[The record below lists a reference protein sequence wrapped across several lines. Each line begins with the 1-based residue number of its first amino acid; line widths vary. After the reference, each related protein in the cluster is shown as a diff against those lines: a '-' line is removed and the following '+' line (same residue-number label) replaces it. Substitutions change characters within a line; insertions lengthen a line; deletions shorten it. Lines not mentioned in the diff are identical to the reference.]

1 MRPVSLNSMDVARA
15 KPRRMP
21 RGIAVAFGAIA
32 LAIGT
37 LVALISLTRTGTGIA
52 VDRAS
57 VVTDT
62 VKFGTLSRAIS
73 ASGALAPQEVH
84 IVAAVQPGTVERV
97 FVKPGTYVAA
107 QTPIATLSNPDLDAA
122 IVAAHSSVDVA
133 QADLTSAEEQ
143 AKAAALAQRSAYASA
158 QAQAEMD
165 QTDLSV
171 EQQLHRQGYIADQ
184 TYRVASIKATQSKA
198 QFVIAHSQI
207 GVDAAEQDAKIT
219 AARAELEQSQAQL
232 RAKQDEVDALTVRAR
247 SAGVVES
254 VAVDPGARVDA
265 GTELARV
272 ADQHDLKAVLQVPE
286 GQVHS
291 VNVGMPVR
299 IDTGNGTVSGHV
311 ARIAPSAQDGS
322 VAVDVSFSGA
332 LPAGARPDLN
342 VDGTIELQTLH
353 AVLSIARPTEAADNT
368 TVSLYK
374 VDPRTSLARQVQ
386 VRLGVGSTDRIEVLT
401 GLAAGDEVIVSDTSA
416 YGGAPLLRLH

>member
-15 KPRRMP
+15 KPRRLP
-21 RGIAVAFGAIA
+21 RGVAVALGCVV
-32 LAIGT
+32 LAI
-37 LVALISLTRTGTGIA
+37 VAVVSLISLTRTGGGVA
-52 VDRAS
+52 VARAS

-62 VKFGTLSRAIS
+62 VKLGTLSRSIS

-84 IVAAVQPGTVERV
+84 IVAAAQPGTVEGV
-97 FVKPGTYVAA
+97 FVKPGAYVTAR
-107 QTPIATLSNPDLDAA
+107 TPIAGLSNPDLDAA
-122 IVAAHSSVDVA
+122 IVAARSSVDVA
-133 QADLTSAEEQ
+133 EADLISAEQQ

-165 QTDLSV
+165 QTNLSAD
-171 EQQLHRQGYIADQ
+171 EQLHRQSYIADQ
-184 TYRVASIKATQSKA
+184 TYRIALIKATQSKA
-198 QFVIAHSQI
+198 QFVLAHSQI
-207 GVDAAEQDAKIT
+207 GVDAAEQDAKI
-219 AARAELEQSQAQL
+219 AAAQAELEQAEAQL
-232 RAKQDEVDALTVRAR
+232 KAKEAEFNALVVRAR
-247 SAGVVES
+247 TAGIVQS
-254 VAVDPGARVDA
+254 VAVDPGAQVDG

-291 VNVGMPVR
+291 VNIGMPVL
-299 IDTGNGTVSGHV
+299 IDTGNGTVTGHV

-322 VAVDVSFSGA
+322 VAVDVSFAGA
-332 LPAGARPDLN
+332 LPAGARPELN
-342 VDGTIELQTLH
+342 VDGTIELQMLRG
-353 AVLSIARPTEAADNT
+353 VLSVARPAEAADDS

-386 VRLGVGSTDRIEVLT
+386 VRLGVGSTDRIEVLG

>member
-1 MRPVSLNSMDVARA
+1 MRPVSLNPTDVVRV
-15 KPRRMP
+15 KPRRIP
-21 RGIAVAFGAIA
+21 RGLAVVLGGVV
-32 LAIGT
+32 LVIGT
-37 LVALISLTRTGTGIA
+37 VAALISLTHTAGGVA

-57 VVTDT
+57 VVTDA
-62 VKFGTLSRAIS
+62 VKLGTLSRSVS

-84 IVAAVQPGTVERV
+84 IVAAVQPGTVESV
-97 FVKPGTYVAA
+97 LVKPGAYVTAEA
-107 QTPIATLSNPDLDAA
+107 PIASLSNPDLDAA
-122 IVAAHSSVDVA
+122 TVAARSEVDVA
-133 QADLTSAEEQ
+133 EADLISAEQQ
-143 AKAAALAQRSAYASA
+143 AKAAALAQRWAYTSA

-165 QTDLSV
+165 QTNLSAD
-171 EQQLHRQGYIADQ
+171 EQLHRQLYLADQ
-184 TYRVASIKATQSKA
+184 TYRIALIKATQSKA
-198 QFVIAHSQI
+198 QFVLAHSQI
-207 GVDAAEQDAKIT
+207 GVDAAEQDAKIA
-219 AARAELEQSQAQL
+219 AARAELVQAQAQFQ
-232 RAKQDEVDALTVRAR
+232 AKEAEVDALTVRAR
-247 SAGVVES
+247 TAGIVQS

-286 GQVHS
+286 GQAHS
-291 VNVGMPVR
+291 VNIGMPAL
-299 IDTGNGTVSGHV
+299 IDTGNGTVTGHV

-322 VAVDVSFSGA
+322 VAVDVSFAGG

-342 VDGTIELQTLH
+342 VDGTIELQILRG
-353 AVLSIARPTEAADNT
+353 VLSIARPAEAADNA

-386 VRLGVGSTDRIEVLT
+386 VRLGTGSTDRIQVLA

>member
-15 KPRRMP
+15 KSDRIP
-21 RGIAVAFGAIA
+21 RGVAVALGGVV
-32 LAIGT
+32 LAIGVV
-37 LVALISLTRTGTGIA
+37 VALISLTHTGGGVA

-62 VKFGTLSRAIS
+62 VKLGTLSRSIS

-84 IVAAVQPGTVERV
+84 IVAAVQPGTVESI
-97 FVKPGTYVAA
+97 FAKPGAYVTA
-107 QTPIATLSNPDLDAA
+107 QTPIANLSNPDLDAA
-122 IVAAHSSVDVA
+122 TVAARSSVDVA
-133 QADLTSAEEQ
+133 EADLISAEQQ
-143 AKAAALAQRSAYASA
+143 AKAAALVQRSAYTSA

-165 QTDLSV
+165 QTNLSV
-171 EQQLHRQGYIADQ
+171 DEQLHRQGYIADY
-184 TYRVASIKATQSKA
+184 TYRIGLIKATQSKA
-198 QFVIAHSQI
+198 QFVLAHSQI
-207 GVDAAEQDAKIT
+207 GVDAAEQNAKI
-219 AARAELEQSQAQL
+219 AAAQAELAQAQAQL
-232 RAKQDEVDALTVRAR
+232 QAKEAEIDSLVVRAR
-247 SAGVVES
+247 TAGIVQS

-291 VNVGMPVR
+291 VNIGMPAL
-299 IDTGNGTVSGHV
+299 INTGNGTVTGHV
-311 ARIAPSAQDGS
+311 ARIAPSAEDGS
-322 VAVDVSFSGA
+322 VAVDVSFAEA

-342 VDGTIELQTLH
+342 VDGTIELQTLRE
-353 AVLSIARPTEAADNT
+353 VLSIARPTEAADNA

-374 VDPRTSLARQVQ
+374 VDPRTSLARRVQ

-401 GLAAGDEVIVSDTSA
+401 GLTAGEEVIVSDTSA
-416 YGGAPLLRLH
+416 YGDAPLLRLQ

>member
-15 KPRRMP
+15 KPRSIP
-21 RGIAVAFGAIA
+21 RGAAVALGGAVP
-32 LAIGT
+32 AIGAV
-37 LVALISLTRTGTGIA
+37 VALILLTRTGGGVV

-62 VKFGTLSRAIS
+62 VKFGTLSRSIS

-84 IVAAVQPGTVERV
+84 IVAAAQPGTVESV
-97 FVKPGTYVAA
+97 FVKPGAYVTA
-107 QTPIATLSNPDLDAA
+107 QTPIANLSNPDLDAA
-122 IVAAHSSVDVA
+122 AVAAGSSVDVA
-133 QADLTSAEEQ
+133 QADLISAEQQ

-165 QTDLSV
+165 QTTLSV
-171 EQQLHRQGYIADQ
+171 DEELHRQAYIADQ
-184 TYRVASIKATQSKA
+184 TYRIAEIKATQSKA
-198 QFVIAHSQI
+198 QFVLAHSQI
-207 GVDAAEQDAKIT
+207 GVDAAEQDAKI
-219 AARAELEQSQAQL
+219 AAAQAELVQAEAQL
-232 RAKQDEVDALTVRAR
+232 QAKEAEVDALIVRAR
-247 SAGVVES
+247 TAGIVQS
-254 VAVDPGARVDA
+254 VAVDPGALVDA

-286 GQVHS
+286 GQAHS
-291 VNVGMPVR
+291 VNIGMPVLV
-299 IDTGNGTVSGHV
+299 DTGNGTVTGHV

-322 VAVDVSFSGA
+322 VAVDVSFAGA

-342 VDGTIELQTLH
+342 VDGTIELQTLRG
-353 AVLSIARPTEAADNT
+353 VLSIARPAEAADDT
-368 TVSLYK
+368 TISLYR

-386 VRLGVGSTDRIEVLT
+386 VHLGVGSSDRIEALS

>member
-1 MRPVSLNSMDVARA
+1 MRPASLNSMDVARA
-15 KPRRMP
+15 KPRRIP
-21 RGIAVAFGAIA
+21 RGVAVALSGVV
-32 LAIGT
+32 LAIGAI
-37 LVALISLTRTGTGIA
+37 VALNSLTRTGGGVA

-62 VKFGTLSRAIS
+62 VKLGTLSRSIS

-84 IVAAVQPGTVERV
+84 IVAALQPGTVENV
-97 FVKPGTYVAA
+97 FVKPGAYVMA
-107 QTPIATLSNPDLDAA
+107 QTPIARLSNPDLDAA
-122 IVAAHSSVDVA
+122 LVATRSSVDVA
-133 QADLTSAEEQ
+133 EADLVSAQQQ
-143 AKAAALAQRSAYASA
+143 AKAAALAQRSAYTSA

-165 QTDLSV
+165 QTDLSAD
-171 EQQLHRQGYIADQ
+171 EQLHRQAYIADQ
-184 TYRVASIKATQSKA
+184 TYRIALIKATQSKA
-198 QFVIAHSQI
+198 QFVLAHAQI
-207 GVDAAEQDAKIT
+207 GVDAAEQGAKI
-219 AARAELEQSQAQL
+219 AAAQAELVQAQAQL
-232 RAKQDEVDALTVRAR
+232 QAKEAEVDALVVRAR
-247 SAGVVES
+247 TAGIVQS

-291 VNVGMPVR
+291 VNIGMPGL
-299 IDTGNGTVSGHV
+299 IDTGNGTVTGRV

-322 VAVDVSFSGA
+322 VAVDVSFAGA

-342 VDGTIELQTLH
+342 VDGTIEMQTLRG
-353 AVLSIARPTEAADNT
+353 VLSIVRPAEAADNT

-374 VDPRTSLARQVQ
+374 VDPHTSLARQVQ
-386 VRLGVGSTDRIEVLT
+386 VRLGVGSADRVEILA

-416 YGGAPLLRLH
+416 YGSVPLLRLH

>member
-165 QTDLSV
+165 ETDLSV

-198 QFVIAHSQI
+198 QFAIAHSQI

-299 IDTGNGTVSGHV
+299 IDTGNGAVSGHV

>member
-15 KPRRMP
+15 KPRRIP
-21 RGIAVAFGAIA
+21 RGVTVALGCVV
-32 LAIGT
+32 LAIGAV
-37 LVALISLTRTGTGIA
+37 VALISLTRTGGGVA
-52 VDRAS
+52 VARAS

-62 VKFGTLSRAIS
+62 VKLGTLSRSIS

-84 IVAAVQPGTVERV
+84 IVAAEQPGTVEDV
-97 FVKPGTYVAA
+97 LVKPGAYVTA
-107 QTPIATLSNPDLDAA
+107 QTPIAGLSNPDLDAA
-122 IVAAHSSVDVA
+122 IVAARSSVDVA
-133 QADLTSAEEQ
+133 EADLISAEQQ

-165 QTDLSV
+165 QTNLSAD
-171 EQQLHRQGYIADQ
+171 EQLHRQAYIADQ
-184 TYRVASIKATQSKA
+184 TYRIALIKATQSKA
-198 QFVIAHSQI
+198 QFVLAHSQI
-207 GVDAAEQDAKIT
+207 GVDAAEQDAKI
-219 AARAELEQSQAQL
+219 AAAQAELEQAQAQL
-232 RAKQDEVDALTVRAR
+232 KAKEAEVYALVVRAR
-247 SAGVVES
+247 TAGIVQS

-291 VNVGMPVR
+291 VNIGTPVLV
-299 IDTGNGTVSGHV
+299 DTGNGTVTGHV

-322 VAVDVSFSGA
+322 VAVDVSFAGA
-332 LPAGARPDLN
+332 LPAGARPELN
-342 VDGTIELQTLH
+342 VDGTIELQMLRG
-353 AVLSIARPTEAADNT
+353 VLSIARPTEAADDA

-386 VRLGVGSTDRIEVLT
+386 VRLGVGSTDRIEVLA
-401 GLAAGDEVIVSDTSA
+401 GLAVGDEVIVSDTSA

>member
-1 MRPVSLNSMDVARA
+1 MRPVSLNPTDVARA
-15 KPRRMP
+15 KPRGIP
-21 RGIAVAFGAIA
+21 RGAAVALAGVLLAVGAV
-32 LAIGT
+32 
-37 LVALISLTRTGTGIA
+37 VALISLARTGGGVA

-62 VKFGTLSRAIS
+62 VKLGTLSRSIS

-84 IVAAVQPGTVERV
+84 IVAAVQPGTVENV
-97 FVKPGTYVAA
+97 FVKPGAYVTA
-107 QTPIATLSNPDLDAA
+107 QAPIASLSNPDLDAA
-122 IVAAHSSVDVA
+122 TVAARSSVDVA
-133 QADLTSAEEQ
+133 KADLVSAEQQ
-143 AKAAALAQRSAYASA
+143 AKAAALAQRSAYTSA

-165 QTDLSV
+165 QTDLSAD
-171 EQQLHRQGYIADQ
+171 EQLHRQRYLADQ
-184 TYRVASIKATQSKA
+184 TYRIALIKAAQSRA
-198 QFVIAHSQI
+198 QVVLAHSQI
-207 GVDAAEQDAKIT
+207 GVDAAGEDAKIA
-219 AARAELEQSQAQL
+219 AARAELAQAQAQL
-232 RAKQDEVDALTVRAR
+232 QAKEAEVDALVVRAR
-247 SAGVVES
+247 GAGIVQS

-286 GQVHS
+286 GQAHS
-291 VNVGMPVR
+291 VNIGMPVL
-299 IDTGNGTVSGHV
+299 IDTGNGTVTGHV

-322 VAVDVSFSGA
+322 VAVDVSFAGA

-342 VDGTIELQTLH
+342 VDGTIELQTLRG
-353 AVLSIARPTEAADNT
+353 VLSIARPTEAADDS

-386 VRLGVGSTDRIEVLT
+386 VRLGVGSSDRIEVLA

>member
-1 MRPVSLNSMDVARA
+1 VRPVSLNSMDVERA
-15 KPRRMP
+15 KPRGVP
-21 RGIAVAFGAIA
+21 PGVAAAFAGAV

-37 LVALISLTRTGTGIA
+37 VVALISLARTGGGVA

-57 VVTDT
+57 VVTDI
-62 VKFGTLSRAIS
+62 VKFGTLSRSIS

-84 IVAAVQPGTVERV
+84 IVAAVAPGTVESV
-97 FVKPGTYVAA
+97 FVKPGAYVTAR
-107 QTPIATLSNPDLDAA
+107 TPIANLSNPDLDAA
-122 IVAAHSSVDVA
+122 AAAARSSVDVA
-133 QADLTSAEEQ
+133 QADLISAEQQ

-165 QTDLSV
+165 QTTLSV
-171 EQQLHRQGYIADQ
+171 DQELHRQAYIADQ
-184 TYRVASIKATQSKA
+184 TYRIAEIKATQSEA
-198 QFVIAHSQI
+198 QFALAHSQI
-207 GVDAAEQDAKIT
+207 GVDAAEQDAKI
-219 AARAELEQSQAQL
+219 AAAQAELVQAKAQL
-232 RAKQDEVDALTVRAR
+232 QAKQSEVAALIVRAR
-247 SAGVVES
+247 TAGIVQS
-254 VAVDPGARVDA
+254 VAVDPGAQVDA

-291 VNVGMPVR
+291 VNVGMPVL
-299 IDTGNGTVSGHV
+299 IDTGNGTTTGHV

-322 VAVDVSFSGA
+322 VAVDVSFGGA
-332 LPAGARPDLN
+332 LPGGARPDLN

-353 AVLSIARPTEAADNT
+353 GVLSIARPAEAADNT
-368 TVSLYK
+368 TIALYR
-374 VDPRTSLARQVQ
+374 VDPRTSLARPVQ
-386 VRLGVGSTDRIEVLT
+386 VHLGIGSSDRVEALA

>member
-1 MRPVSLNSMDVARA
+1 MKPVSLNPMDVART
-15 KPRRMP
+15 KPRRIP
-21 RGIAVAFGAIA
+21 RGVAVALGSVV
-32 LAIGT
+32 LAIGAV
-37 LVALISLTRTGTGIA
+37 VALISLTRTGGGVT

-62 VKFGTLSRAIS
+62 VKFGTLSRSIS

-84 IVAAVQPGTVERV
+84 IVAAVQPGTVESV
-97 FVKPGTYVAA
+97 SVKPGAYVTA
-107 QTPIATLSNPDLDAA
+107 QTPIASLSNPDLDAA
-122 IVAAHSSVDVA
+122 IVAASSSVDVA
-133 QADLTSAEEQ
+133 QADLVSAEQQ

-165 QTDLSV
+165 QTNLSTD
-171 EQQLHRQGYIADQ
+171 EQLHRQGYIGDQ
-184 TYRVASIKATQSKA
+184 PYRIAFIKATQSKA
-198 QFVIAHSQI
+198 QFVLAHSQI
-207 GVDAAEQDAKIT
+207 GVDAAEQDAKVT
-219 AARAELEQSQAQL
+219 AAQAEVAQAQAQL
-232 RAKQDEVDALTVRAR
+232 KAKEAEADALVVRAR
-247 SAGVVES
+247 SAGIVQS

-291 VNVGMPVR
+291 VNVGMPVLV
-299 IDTGNGTVSGHV
+299 DTGSGAVTGHV

-322 VAVDVSFSGA
+322 VAVDVSFAGA

-342 VDGTIELQTLH
+342 VDGTIELQTLPG
-353 AVLSIARPTEAADNT
+353 VLSMARPTEAADNT

-386 VRLGVGSTDRIEVLT
+386 VRVGVGSTDRIEVLA